1 MAERH
6 AGGAFQHFLFRMSR
20 RSTDILFQ
28 LIHSLEKAEKRHFK
42 LFIKRNSSNE
52 NLKIVQLFDALDKLD
67 EYDEVRLLKKIP
79 AVQKVQLSNLKAHL
93 YKQVLASLRLLKSA
107 DSLDLQLNEQFDYAH
122 ILYKK
127 GLFIQS
133 LKILEKTKELAK
145 ANQKFAF
152 LVQAIA
158 LEKRIESLHI
168 TRSMQDRAESL
179 SAEALQVSTHIDMV
193 TRLSNLAIQLYS
205 WYIKNGH
212 TRNEEDETDI
222 KNFMKR
228 HLPDDAWHQSGFYEK
243 LYLYQSFTWY
253 SFIRQDFI
261 MYYRN
266 TQKWVDV
273 FDENPLMK
281 RVETGHYIKG
291 LHNLL
296 NAQFDLRYHEK
307 IGPALE
313 QLEAFAQ
320 TERVQQNDNFRVQS
334 FLYIAQAKIN
344 MHFLKGTFKQ
354 GLSVVP
360 EIETKLSE
368 DALFIDPHRVMV
380 LDYKIASLYFGS
392 GDFDTCID
400 YLQKII
406 NDDVGLRYDL
416 QCYAR
421 LQHLLAHYELG
432 NYELV
437 EYLSRS
443 VYRFMAKMKNLTLLE
458 EEILKFLRRSFSLS
472 PDKIK
477 KELQVFLQR
486 IKKFERNRFQ
496 TRVFV
501 YLDIVSWVESKVHH
515 QPLAEVIH
523 KKYLADL
530 DRRKP
535 RALPGGILADPQ

>member
-1 MAERH
+1 
-6 AGGAFQHFLFRMSR
+6 MSK
-20 RSTDILFQ
+20 RSNDILFQ

-42 LFIKRNSSNE
+42 LFIKRNSANE
-52 NLKIVQLFDALDKLD
+52 NLKIIQLFDAMDKME
-67 EYDEVRLLKKIP
+67 EYDEAKLLKRLP

-127 GLFIQS
+127 GLFLQS

-145 ANQKFAF
+145 ANQKMTF
-152 LVQAIA
+152 LAQAIA

-179 SAEALQVSTHIDMV
+179 SAEALEVSTHIDMV

-205 WYIKNGH
+205 WYIKHGH
-212 TRNEEDETDI
+212 TRDEEDEAAI
-222 KNFMKR
+222 KTFMQT
-228 HLPDDAWHQSGFYEK
+228 HLPVNASEQQGFYEK

-253 SFIRQDFI
+253 SFIRQDWV
-261 MYYRN
+261 MYYRY
-266 TQKWVDV
+266 TQKWVNL
-273 FDENPLMK
+273 FEEQPLMK

-296 NAQFDLRYHEK
+296 NALFDLRHHQK
-307 IGPALE
+307 LDDAIKRLE
-313 QLEAFAQ
+313 TFAQ
-320 TERVQQNDNFRVQS
+320 TERVQENDNFRVQS
-334 FLYIAQAKIN
+334 FLYVVQAKIN
-344 MHFLKGTFKQ
+344 THFLKGTFKE
-354 GLSVVP
+354 GLLLIP
-360 EIETKLSE
+360 HIEEKLKE
-368 DALFIDPHRVMV
+368 NAVFIDPHRVMV

-486 IKKFERNRFQ
+486 IKKFERNRLQ

-501 YLDIVSWVESKVHH
+501 YLDIVSWVESKVY
-515 QPLAEVIH
+515 QRPLAEIIH

-530 DRRKP
+530 ARREHRTIAEKKSGS
-535 RALPGGILADPQ
+535 L